1 MNYFKSFLL
10 TAFALFALASCDTDD
25 LKDDINDLKGRVE
38 SLEAQVGLLNENMT
52 AIKRLLE
59 GGQTITELSETNG
72 TYTLKLSNGE
82 TITLTQG
89 SEGEVKYP
97 EITVNS
103 EGQWVV
109 NGEVLKQS
117 GTPVQ
122 AVGKPG
128 NDGITP
134 KFRITDEGSFWQ
146 VSYDGGETWEDVHD
160 VNGNKVSAVSN
171 GSGGGSS
178 ADTFF
183 EEVGKDATGEFFVIK
198 LKGQAEEISIPIV
211 KDVLCEIIKPTAE
224 MKNGYWEIAY
234 GETATTTIKVKGDNI
249 IANGPAG
256 WVVTVSEP
264 NENNE
269 AILSVTPMKVS
280 ITRATAN
287 NSCEVTVQ
295 ANTNASWAVDKI
307 KVKGIEIIESYY
319 ALYQANETF
328 TINGIEVNQTKFP
341 DAKYISENKE
351 ITTAG
356 VYFIKEGIT
365 ATFKGTG
372 GVQTLILIGDNSQ
385 ENSTVNVDAQIKLV
399 QSQGTE
405 GYFLC
410 KNISLIGTTTLSNQ
424 LFTFNTD
431 NSPFN
436 QVAFDQCK
444 IITSPNKHVLYLNG
458 TNRSIANF
466 SMENSIFKSEATG
479 EKNIFSLGGSESTG
493 YNTLTFKNN
502 IFYCADGI
510 VTQFSLFKGS
520 KATIS
525 GKLTLEN
532 NTFINMQT
540 ATTGYAYAV
549 KIASISVKNNIFWTN
564 QEGTNDFVIVRPT
577 NVPTGIGTNNI
588 GYKTNRK
595 WTLFYSDKIP
605 DGMDQIT
612 ALETDPFE
620 GGTFN
625 IAEGIFTPNGD
636 YAQYGAGAIT
646 E

>member
-25 LKDDINDLKGRVE
+25 LKDDVNDLKGRVE

-59 GGQTITELSETNG
+59 GGQTITELTETNG
-72 TYTLKLSNGE
+72 TYKLKLSNGE

-89 SEGEVKYP
+89 SEGEVRYP

-109 NGEVLKQS
+109 NGEVLKQN

-128 NDGITP
+128 DDGITP

-146 VSYDGGETWEDVHD
+146 VSYNDGETWEDVLD
-160 VNGNKVSAVSN
+160 VNGDKVSAVGN
-171 GSGGGSS
+171 GSGGGNS

-183 EEVGKDATGEFFVIK
+183 EEVGVDATGEFFVIK
-198 LKGQAEEISIPIV
+198 LKNSTEEISIPIV
-211 KDVLCEIIKPTAE
+211 KDVLCEIIKPE
-224 MKNGYWEIAY
+224 IGMKNGYWEIAY

-264 NENNE
+264 NENSE
-269 AILSVTPMKVS
+269 AILSVTPMKIS
-280 ITRATAN
+280 ITRATAD

-341 DAKYISENKE
+341 DAKYISENKD

-385 ENSTVNVDAQIKLV
+385 ESSTVNVDAQIKLI
-399 QSQGTE
+399 QSLGTE

-410 KNISLIGTTTLSNQ
+410 KNISLIGTTTLNNQ

-444 IITSPNKHVLYLNG
+444 IITSPTKHVLYLSG

-479 EKNIFSLGGSESTG
+479 EKNIFTLGGSESTG
-493 YNTLTFKNN
+493 YNTLTFRNN

-510 VTQFSLFKGS
+510 VTQFSLFKGA

-525 GKLTLEN
+525 GKFTLEN

-549 KIASISVKNNIFWTN
+549 NIASISVKNNIFWTN

-577 NVPTGIGTNNI
+577 NVPTGTGTNNI

-625 IAEGIFTPNGD
+625 INEGIFTPNGD
-636 YAQYGAGAIT
+636 YAQYGAGATT